1 MRPNAIALLST
12 FLLILLGVT
21 PALAGGAPAQTAASI
36 SGSLAK
42 KWSTSRSSPLD
53 LELGGELRGLPPG
66 STRFVTRDDLLALP
80 QVSFTATDDAKF
92 TGPTRVSGVP
102 LDELVRALGG
112 APRSDMVVAIC
123 YDGYR
128 ANYPTSYT
136 AAHHP
141 LLVLEVDGKPPAEW
155 PKDAEHGTDLGPYTV
170 SYLNF
175 VPRFKIFAHADEPQI
190 PWGIIRLELRDESAV
205 FGAIEPRGLHANEPA
220 VQAGFRI
227 AQQNCFRCHNMGRE
241 GGQKSERPWLVL
253 SAWATASPDFF
264 AAYVRDPKTKNPS
277 SAMPGNPNYDDSTMR
292 ALVAYFRTFLAPA
305 R

>member
-1 MRPNAIALLST
+1 MRRLVI
-12 FLLILLGVT
+12 FLLAIFILIPSGGR
-21 PALAGGAPAQTAASI
+21 PALARDAAAQASPTT
-36 SGSLAK
+36 SGILAK
-42 KWSTSRSSPLD
+42 KWSTARSSPLD
-53 LELGGELRGLPPG
+53 LELGGELKGLPPG
-66 STRFVTRDDLLALP
+66 ATRYVTRDELLALP
-80 QVSFTATDDAKF
+80 QVSFTATDDEKF

-112 APRSDMVVAIC
+112 APSSDLVVAIC

-128 ANYPTSYT
+128 ANYPSSYI

-141 LLVLEVDGKPPAEW
+141 LLVLEVDGKAPPDW
-155 PKDAEHGTDLGPYTV
+155 PKDAEHNTDLGPYTV

-190 PWGIIRLELRDESAV
+190 PWGVIRLELRDEREV
-205 FGAIEPRGLHANEPA
+205 YGAIAPRGPHANEPA
-220 VQAGFRI
+220 VQAGYHI
-227 AQQNCFRCHNMGRE
+227 AQQNCFRCHNAGRE

-264 AAYVRDPKTKNPS
+264 SAYVRDPKTKNPG
-277 SAMPGNPNYDDSTMR
+277 SAMPGNPNYDNSTMR
-292 ALVAYFRTFLAPA
+292 ALIAYFRTFVAPT

>member
-1 MRPNAIALLST
+1 MRRSAVFWLAALLLV
-12 FLLILLGVT
+12 FPGVGL
-21 PALAGGAPAQTAASI
+21 ALAGGAAAQASSSTTGI
-36 SGSLAK
+36 LAK
-42 KWSTSRSSPLD
+42 KWSTSRASPLD

-66 STRFVTRDDLLALP
+66 STRYVTRDELLALP
-80 QVSFTATDDAKF
+80 QVSFTATDDEKF
-92 TGPTRVSGVP
+92 SGPTRVSGVP

-112 APRSDMVVAIC
+112 AQKSDMVVAIC

-128 ANYPTSYT
+128 ANYPTSYI

-141 LLVLEVDGKPPAEW
+141 LLVLEIDGKPPAEW

-175 VPRFKIFAHADEPQI
+175 APRFKIFSHADEPQI
-190 PWGIIRLELRDESAV
+190 PWGIIRLELRDENAV
-205 FGAIEPRGLHANEPA
+205 FGAIAPRGPHANDAA
-220 VQAGFRI
+220 VQAGYRI
-227 AQQNCFRCHNMGRE
+227 AQQNCFRCHNVSRE

-264 AAYVRDPKTKNPS
+264 TAYVRDPKTKNPS

-292 ALVAYFRTFLAPA
+292 ALIAYFRTFLAPV